1 MATAEDPDE
10 AVQVASDLRP
20 NVIVVDPPV
29 ADGSCG
35 ADLVG
40 AFKSEP
46 ATQDIPVVVLSG
58 RPLGGLSP
66 STRQADLLVEIPI
79 RPDDL
84 LERIKPLLVRVAEVR
99 RRSDESCAAGR
110 RLMAKSDKL
119 LRKSQDLAD
128 KLAATTRACPDCSA
142 QLEWIERGT
151 IGGVEYDFYRWCR
164 NGCGLYC
171 FDRTGNRWM
180 RLT

>member
-1 MATAEDPDE
+1 VATAEDPDE
-10 AVQVASDLRP
+10 AVQVASDRRP

-151 IGGVEYDFYRWCR
+151 IGASNTTFTGGAGTGAASTASTGPATD
-164 NGCGLYC
+164 GCG
-171 FDRTGNRWM
+171 
-180 RLT
+180 